1 MPSAPWQDKSG
12 RRGSS
17 RSRVSVV
24 VASAVGVVQLYL
36 DLNDWLAGCGSRIA
50 LKLQFQAARKV
61 HVRHYVV
68 VTRRKGKERG
78 RSSIVGGGTRCIF
91 VGFWRSILAA
101 AAASARVVAALAGP
115 AQLSRN

>member
-1 MPSAPWQDKSG
+1 MRFFPSIYRIESSLGSTRLDTLRSAHSASCVCRLPHGKTS
-12 RRGSS
+12 RG
-17 RSRVSVV
+17 VVVVVVV

-68 VTRRKGKERG
+68 VTKGSGKWGEA
-78 RSSIVGGGTRCIF
+78 V
-91 VGFWRSILAA
+91 L
-101 AAASARVVAALAGP
+101 
-115 AQLSRN
+115 